1 VLELKE
7 NAVTVKFE
15 NIVTD
20 VKKEF
25 LSVYSCVNDRVVASR
40 LQIPLV
46 LSFGITIHKSQG
58 LTLDRVEVHCEG
70 IFKAGMLGVAIGR
83 ARKKKGLKDNCV
95 IKPEK
100 AVSELYMEPTIPF
113 TENLDLLECCKISIS
128 LESDLFDNFEDTAS
142 EAEMSE

>member
-70 IFKAGMLGVAIGR
+70 IFKAGMLGVAFGR
-83 ARKKKGLKDNCV
+83 ARKKKGLRV
-95 IKPEK
+95 
-100 AVSELYMEPTIPF
+100 V
-113 TENLDLLECCKISIS
+113 
-128 LESDLFDNFEDTAS
+128 NF
-142 EAEMSE
+142 

>member
-1 VLELKE
+1 MQGTVLELKE

-25 LSVYSCVNDRVVASR
+25 FSVYSCVNDRVVASR

-58 LTLDRVEVHCEG
+58 LTLDRVEVHC
-70 IFKAGMLGVAIGR
+70 
-83 ARKKKGLKDNCV
+83 
-95 IKPEK
+95 
-100 AVSELYMEPTIPF
+100 
-113 TENLDLLECCKISIS
+113 
-128 LESDLFDNFEDTAS
+128 
-142 EAEMSE
+142 